1 MHIGFIG
8 LGIMGK
14 PMAMNLLKAGF
25 SLTVYNRTA
34 AKCEPLV
41 KAGAA
46 AVSSP
51 REAAECSN
59 VVVTI
64 VSDTPD
70 VESVLFGEEGIWHG
84 LKEGQIII
92 DMSSISPAETQRYAA
107 RLRDMKVEMLDAPVT
122 GGEKGAIEGALA
134 IMVGGKQETFNR
146 CLPIFQALGRTVVYA
161 GESGSGQKT
170 KLVNQILCAQHI
182 VAMADGLRFARRS
195 GLDLETT
202 LKVVSDGAAGSW
214 MLSNL
219 APRILRNDFDPGF
232 TIKLQQKDLRLV
244 REALQEMRGT
254 YPATELAY
262 ELFTEAVAS
271 GLGEQGTQGLIN
283 LFKDEDNKRD
293 YGDDLVGSGG
303 RT

>member
-25 SLTVYNRTA
+25 TLIVYNRTA
-34 AKCEPLV
+34 GKCGPLV
-41 KAGAA
+41 DAGAS

-51 REAAECSN
+51 REAAESSD

-70 VESVLFGEEGIWHG
+70 VEAVLFGEKGIWHG
-84 LKEGQIII
+84 LKGGQVLI

-107 RLRDMKVEMLDAPVT
+107 RLRGRNVEMLDAPVT
-122 GGEKGAIEGALA
+122 GGEKGAIDGTLA
-134 IMVGGKQETFNR
+134 IMVGGKRETFDT
-146 CLPIFQALGRTVVYA
+146 CLPIFQAMGKTIVYA

-170 KLVNQILCAQHI
+170 KLVNQLLCAQHI
-182 VAMADGLRFARRS
+182 VAMADGLRFARQS
-195 GLDLETT
+195 GLDMETT
-202 LKVVSDGAAGSW
+202 LKVVSSGAAGSW

-219 APRILRNDFDPGF
+219 APRILQNDFAPGF

-244 REALQEMRGT
+244 HEALQEMGGT
-254 YPATELAY
+254 YPATDLAY
-262 ELFTEAVAS
+262 TLFTEAVAK
-271 GLGEQGTQGLIN
+271 GLGELGTQGFIN
-283 LFKDEDNKRD
+283 LYEDEDDK
-293 YGDDLVGSGG
+293 
-303 RT
+303 